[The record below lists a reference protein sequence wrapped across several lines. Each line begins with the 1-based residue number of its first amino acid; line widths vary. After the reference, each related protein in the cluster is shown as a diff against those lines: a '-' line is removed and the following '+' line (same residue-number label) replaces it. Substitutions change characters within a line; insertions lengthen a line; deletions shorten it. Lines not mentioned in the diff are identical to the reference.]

1 MFPMEMSRSR
11 SWWNRTLPLAAQ
23 TTVCGLSRIAVKV
36 EIKSNFG
43 GEWFDPRTPSS
54 PCTCTIA
61 KFHLTEHHSRNLTHL
76 CLADTYKLNQVLALK
91 KEKLQYTL
99 IGCPTQT
106 KWFGSYVKPSVL
118 KSPLIILVIS

>member
-1 MFPMEMSRSR
+1 MTLSLSLQNVKATVINCSYLSVNLSSKSIMFPLEMSRSR
-11 SWWNRTLPLAAQ
+11 SWWNRTLPLTAQ

-54 PCTCTIA
+54 PCTTA

-76 CLADTYKLNQVLALK
+76 CLADAYKLNQVLAIHTYRLSN
-91 KEKLQYTL
+91 
-99 IGCPTQT
+99 PN
-106 KWFGSYVKPSVL
+106 
-118 KSPLIILVIS
+118 